1 MNSSVSS
8 ISVNSVEPYRTL
20 ISLIEQLEQILEA
33 LVKLIGQIEAC
44 VSDLEY
50 MYDLILLYPENS
62 MPGDFDQL
70 LSTYSL
76 QRSSALEQQVNNLIV
91 TMQSNRKDIEKEIER
106 VQYADEVHTK
116 ALTKTKLF
124 QVLQSFTE
132 LIERYALNKN
142 QSQIKFKRILAK
154 QVKCINLS
162 FTERALDRILEVDL
176 TDDIVVFDKSHLA
189 FRSSKTQSIQ
199 TAAEEKADELDQI
212 KQNLTKL
219 IKSINRYYL
228 NMNGLFISTNTMFKQ
243 LCLICELIVEHR
255 IIAEVKEISF
265 NEIVDFTARVAN
277 KMKTDYMLEYSTPIL
292 LPKKRLRSRRG
303 LLFTLL
309 VLLIL
314 IVVIILAGYIGI
326 FVLGNGLWNP
336 NNSSIPGPIPFVRRT
351 NR

>member
-8 ISVNSVEPYRTL
+8 ASANSVEPYRTL
-20 ISLIEQLEQILEA
+20 ISLIEQLEQIVEA
-33 LVKLIGQIEAC
+33 VVKLIGQIEAC

-62 MPGDFDQL
+62 LPSDFDQL

-76 QRSSALEQQVNNLIV
+76 QRSSALEQQVTNLIV

-106 VQYADEVHTK
+106 VQYADEAHTK
-116 ALTKTKLF
+116 TLTKTKLF

-189 FRSSKTQSIQ
+189 FRSSKSQSIQ
-199 TAAEEKADELDQI
+199 TTAEEKQDELDQI
-212 KQNLTKL
+212 KQNLIKL

-228 NMNGLFISTNTMFKQ
+228 NMNGLFISANTMFKQ
-243 LCLICELIVEHR
+243 LCLICELIVERR
-255 IIAEVKEISF
+255 IIAEVKEVSF

-292 LPKKRLRSRRG
+292 LPKKRQPSRKG
-303 LLFTLL
+303 FVILTVMLVSVLVIIVFTLIG
-309 VLLIL
+309 VL
-314 IVVIILAGYIGI
+314 IVIERDL
-326 FVLGNGLWNP
+326 
-336 NNSSIPGPIPFVRRT
+336 
-351 NR
+351 

>member
-8 ISVNSVEPYRTL
+8 VSVNSVEPYRTL
-20 ISLIEQLEQILEA
+20 ISLIEQLEQIVDA

-50 MYDLILLYPENS
+50 MYDLVLLYPENS
-62 MPGDFDQL
+62 MPNDFDQL

-91 TMQSNRKDIEKEIER
+91 TMQSNRKDVEKEIER
-106 VQYADEVHTK
+106 VQYADEAHTRT
-116 ALTKTKLF
+116 LTKTRLF

-189 FRSSKTQSIQ
+189 FRSSKAQSTP
-199 TAAEEKADELDQI
+199 TAGGEEKQDELDQI

-243 LCLICELIVEHR
+243 FCLICELVVERR

-292 LPKKRLRSRRG
+292 LPKKSQFSRRSI
-303 LLFTLL
+303 LFSALVILVTVVAIIAAACIG
-309 VLLIL
+309 VLLI
-314 IVVIILAGYIGI
+314 VDGD
-326 FVLGNGLWNP
+326 LWSW
-336 NNSSIPGPIPFVRRT
+336 SSSSQDKQMRPVR
-351 NR
+351 

>member
-8 ISVNSVEPYRTL
+8 VSANSVEPYRNL
-20 ISLIEQLEQILEA
+20 ISLIEQLEQIVEA
-33 LVKLIGQIEAC
+33 VVKLIGQIEAC

-62 MPGDFDQL
+62 LPSDFDQL

-106 VQYADEVHTK
+106 VPYADEAHTK
-116 ALTKTKLF
+116 TLTKTKLF
-124 QVLQSFTE
+124 QMLQSFTE

-189 FRSSKTQSIQ
+189 FRSSKSQSIQ
-199 TAAEEKADELDQI
+199 TAAEEKQDEQDQI
-212 KQNLTKL
+212 KQNLIKL

-228 NMNGLFISTNTMFKQ
+228 NMSGLFISTNTMFKQ
-243 LCLICELIVEHR
+243 LCLICELIVERR
-255 IIAEVKEISF
+255 IIAEVNEISF

-292 LPKKRLRSRRG
+292 LPKKHKSSRKSFYLRVILIGIIVIIIVTLTG
-303 LLFTLL
+303 LL
-309 VLLIL
+309 LIDWL
-314 IVVIILAGYIGI
+314 TG
-326 FVLGNGLWNP
+326 W
-336 NNSSIPGPIPFVRRT
+336 PGWSV
-351 NR
+351 

>member
-1 MNSSVSS
+1 MNSSVSA
-8 ISVNSVEPYRTL
+8 NSAEPYRTL
-20 ISLIEQLEQILEA
+20 ISLIEQLEQIVEA

-50 MYDLILLYPENS
+50 MYDLVLLYPENS

-106 VQYADEVHTK
+106 VQYADEAHTK
-116 ALTKTKLF
+116 TLTKTRLF

-154 QVKCINLS
+154 QVKCINVS

-189 FRSSKTQSIQ
+189 FRSSKTQS
-199 TAAEEKADELDQI
+199 TPNVGAEEKQDEFDQI

-243 LCLICELIVEHR
+243 FCLICELVVERR

-292 LPKKRLRSRRG
+292 LPKNQINRNSIFTALVF
-303 LLFTLL
+303 LVAVVTIVAVICIWVLF
-309 VLLIL
+309 
-314 IVVIILAGYIGI
+314 LAN
-326 FVLGNGLWNP
+326 VDLWNWSWDSQSP
-336 NNSSIPGPIPFVRRT
+336 DRRLPPVR
-351 NR
+351 